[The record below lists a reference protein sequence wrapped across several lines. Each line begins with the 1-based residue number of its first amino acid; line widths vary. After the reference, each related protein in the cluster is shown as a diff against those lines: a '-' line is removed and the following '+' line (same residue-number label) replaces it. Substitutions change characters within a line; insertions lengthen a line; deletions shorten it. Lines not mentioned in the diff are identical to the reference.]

1 VSLRVARSHRAH
13 FIVCGDNPLAQR
25 LVEELTA
32 RLGEEVVVI
41 LPSAQRGRG
50 KQIAAMPQVQVVES
64 DELSDEA
71 FAAAGLADARALAL
85 VDQDDL
91 GNIHAALR
99 AGETRPDL
107 RLVIR
112 MFNMGLG
119 NEIRTLFADCA
130 MLSDSRMAAPWF
142 VAAALGEL
150 APSHVRLPGRTI
162 YVARRDE
169 VAPDAVICGIADTEH
184 GGQARLL
191 PPEEGTADLVLAV
204 ADTAT
209 TDPLQRHRRWR
220 NPVSR
225 LLDWVRTVNR
235 PLVIAFAVTVCL
247 LVVSTILFAT
257 VGGNALS
264 DALYLTVLDAAGAA
278 QPDLTLAGPSK
289 IIQVLDTL
297 LGIVLIPMITAAV
310 VGGVVTAQLSDRL
323 GTRRAPIRDHM
334 VVVGLGNIGS
344 RVVGQLRDLGM
355 PVVCVERNATAPGVA
370 LARRLGA
377 SVILGDAA
385 REDTLRSASVGTAQA
400 LLAVTSDDVTNLQV
414 ALHGRRLRPELR
426 TVLRLFDGDLAE
438 RVQRTFDIG
447 VSRSVSSL
455 VAPAF
460 AAAMV
465 ERQVIDTIA
474 VGRRVLLIAEIPL
487 AAGSELVGRRLGEV
501 NEFGE
506 ARVLALRGPG
516 ESLLDWEPNLTRVLV
531 EGDRV
536 LVVTTR
542 TGLGNA
548 LSSSMPARPGPSA

>member
-1 VSLRVARSHRAH
+1 M
-13 FIVCGDNPLAQR
+13 
-25 LVEELTA
+25 

-50 KQIAAMPQVQVVES
+50 KRIAAMPGVRVVES
-64 DELSDEA
+64 EEVSDEA
-71 FAAAGLADARALAL
+71 FEAAGLAGARALAL

-99 AGETRPDL
+99 AGETRPDI

-112 MFNMGLG
+112 MFNTGLG

-150 APSHVRLPGRTI
+150 APSHVRLPGRTL

-169 VAPDAVICGIADTEH
+169 VAPAAVICGIADTEH

-191 PPEEGTADLVLAV
+191 PPEEGAADLVLAV
-204 ADTAT
+204 ADPAA

-220 NPVSR
+220 NPVTR
-225 LLDWVRTVNR
+225 LLDWIRTINR
-235 PLVIAFAVTVCL
+235 PLVIAFVVTACL

-257 VGGNALS
+257 VGGNNLS

-278 QPDLTLAGPSK
+278 QPDITLAGPNK

-297 LGIVLIPMITAAV
+297 LGIVLIPVITAAV

-355 PVVCVERNATAPGVA
+355 PVVCVERDATAPGVA

-414 ALHGRRLRPELR
+414 ALHSRRLRSELR

-438 RVQRTFDIG
+438 RVQRTFGIG
-447 VSRSVSSL
+447 GSRSVSSL
-455 VAPAF
+455 VAPVF
-460 AAAMV
+460 AATML
-465 ERQVIDTIA
+465 ERQVIDTIV

-487 AAGSELVGRRLGEV
+487 AAGAELIGQRLGEV

-506 ARVLALRGPG
+506 ARVLALRGPDT
-516 ESLLDWEPNLTRVLV
+516 SLLDWQPDLDHVLV

-542 TGLGNA
+542 TGMGNVFS
-548 LSSSMPARPGPSA
+548 SSSMPAVSG

>member
-1 VSLRVARSHRAH
+1 MPSRASRSHRPH
-13 FIVCGDNPLAQR
+13 FIVCGDNPLTHR
-25 LVEELTA
+25 LVEELTV
-32 RLGEEVVVI
+32 RLGEDVVVI
-41 LPSAQRGRG
+41 MSSPQRGHG
-50 KQIAAMPQVQVVES
+50 KQIAALPGVEIVES
-64 DELSDEA
+64 DELSTEA
-71 FAAAGLADARALAL
+71 FEAARLSGARALAL

-99 AGETRPDL
+99 AGETRPDI

-150 APSHVRLPGRTI
+150 APSHIRLPGRTL
-162 YVARRDE
+162 YVARRNE
-169 VAPDAVICGIADTEH
+169 IPSGTVICGIADTEH
-184 GGQARLL
+184 GGRARLL
-191 PPEEGTADLVLAV
+191 PPDEADADLVLAV
-204 ADTAT
+204 ADTT
-209 TDPLQRHRRWR
+209 IRDPLHRHRRWR
-220 NPVSR
+220 TPLSR
-225 LLDWVRTVNR
+225 GWDWLRMLNR
-235 PLVIAFAVTVCL
+235 PLLVAFSVAACL

-257 VGGNALS
+257 IGRDS
-264 DALYLTVLDAAGAA
+264 WTDALYLTVLDAAGAA
-278 QPDLTLAGPSK
+278 QPDLTLAGANK

-297 LGIVLIPMITAAV
+297 LGLVLIPVITAAV

-323 GTRRAPIRDHM
+323 GTRRAPVRDHM

-355 PVVCVERNATAPGVA
+355 PVVCVERTANVPGVA

-377 SVILGDAA
+377 SVIVGDAA
-385 REDTLRSASVGTAQA
+385 REDTLRSASIDTAQA

-414 ALHGRRLRPELR
+414 SLHGRRLHPELR

-438 RVQRTFDIG
+438 RVQRTFEIG
-447 VSRSVSSL
+447 ASRSVSSL
-455 VAPAF
+455 AAPAF

-465 ERQVIDTIA
+465 ERQLIGTIA
-474 VGRRVLLIAEIPL
+474 VGRRVLLIAEIPVT
-487 AAGSELVGRRLGEV
+487 AGSELVGRRLDDV
-501 NEFGE
+501 NESGE
-506 ARVLALRGPG
+506 ARVLALRGPAAT
-516 ESLLDWEPNLTRVLV
+516 LLGWEPDLAKVLV

-542 TGLGNA
+542 TGLGN
-548 LSSSMPARPGPSA
+548 LLNSSLPAAPEAS